1 MLGSDSD
8 TDGSDDEDE
17 DDEEEDGGSVVRRIA
32 QSAGVNGTNTEDYRL
47 GKRPKAMRVGDSGR
61 SVLPSSLD
69 DLLDDQPSLRQTMR
83 GDKTSDRGAGSKR
96 GRSDVDESSRGKRAT
111 NGSAAEKRDEDDKY
125 NVVVTADGRIVV
137 KEVEVVEEVAPQ
149 KVRGKRV
156 AEDANADVDNEAPKQ
171 EHKEAGV
178 QKRRKLNLKEP
189 GEEYR
194 AKKAGG
200 DVWKKGMLEPHAFIP
215 LDPRLLSKKHRGQ
228 AIDHFGVVV
237 KGGANKKASALR
249 NKGKEKHGDKGGE
262 RHMRNRPHQKK
273 HK

>member
-8 TDGSDDEDE
+8 TDGSDDEE
-17 DDEEEDGGSVVRRIA
+17 EDEEEEGSVARRIA
-32 QSAGVNGTNTEDYRL
+32 QSAAGNAHNAEDYRM
-47 GKRPKAMRVGDSGR
+47 GKRPKAMRVGEAGR
-61 SVLPSSLD
+61 TGLPSSLD

-83 GDKTSDRGAGSKR
+83 GEKGSSDKGVGGKR
-96 GRSDVDESSRGKRAT
+96 GRGEVDDSSRGKRT
-111 NGSAAEKRDEDDKY
+111 NGVEGSAKKDTDDDKY
-125 NVVVTADGRIVV
+125 NVVVTADGKVIV
-137 KEVEVVEEVAPQ
+137 KEVEVVEEAPAV
-149 KVRGKRV
+149 KMVRGKRV
-156 AEDANADVDNEAPKQ
+156 AEDSAAAVEEEPNKQ
-171 EHKEAGV
+171 EHKEAVV

-215 LDPRLLSKKHRGQ
+215 LDPRLLSKKHRTQ
-228 AIDHFGVVV
+228 AIGHFGVVV

-249 NKGKEKHGDKGGE
+249 NKGKATADKGGE
-262 RHMRNRPHQKK
+262 RHSRNRPHQKK